1 MFNLGFTM
9 EELMFPENYQFW
21 NIEANYLVRI
31 QFLRNQRFNYI

>member
-21 NIEANYLVRI
+21 NIETNYFVRI
-31 QFLRNQRFNYI
+31 QS